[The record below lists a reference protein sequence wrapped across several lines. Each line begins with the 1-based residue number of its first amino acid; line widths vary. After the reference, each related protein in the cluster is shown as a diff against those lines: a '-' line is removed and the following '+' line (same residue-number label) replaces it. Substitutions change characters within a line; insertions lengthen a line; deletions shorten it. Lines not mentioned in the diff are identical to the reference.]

1 MHHTHL
7 VSRSLAEIFLQYDV
21 AELHVSLSHGL
32 WRYETWGYP
41 PIDASPGAE
50 VWAWFTGNTTLT
62 DSQVDVQWKNLC
74 DTLSGLLCASLN
86 FIDHANTVR
95 PKFSFRPQFSD
106 GHVSDSSSA
115 APQRFVRYATLPR
128 EIVCTENLTP
138 WKKLLPCSNQEGFAS
153 LLNSGYIHS
162 TNYHSIG
169 LHMRRLCDKP
179 DCQSHQLEIKQ
190 TVNLVFDKQI
200 ISQNQDWSMRK
211 MFGQG
216 LSGSCYLADHSRI
229 YLDITNQDYQLT
241 PGPEQVL
248 TSQRGGSITR
258 FAEYDIKKFTK
269 YGMFNIATVYKEKT
283 TPIQIILPPP
293 LYARRYLLGVGQEH
307 GKIVT
312 KVTNQH
318 WSALNVVLQENI
330 PWFVQMY
337 LHSLKIKSSSTG
349 AIIEPNTIHYVPGE
363 RRERAYHLEVAF
375 QIPAKSSFEISID
388 FDYIFLKW
396 LEYPPDANH
405 GHYIGSAVLSAQ
417 LPVARN
423 YTAVPVDGFLFSDSF
438 NATRPAYFV
447 QIRTESIL
455 ISLPTPDFSMPYNV
469 ICLACTVVA
478 LAFGPIHNI
487 STKKI
492 YVPDPNAP
500 KSMMK
505 KLKGLLFRNKEQIP
519 EEEQQNLLDDSN
531 ETINSTKYD

>member
-1 MHHTHL
+1 M
-7 VSRSLAEIFLQYDV
+7 VSRSIAEIFLQYDV
-21 AELHVSLSHGL
+21 AELHVSLTHGL
-32 WRYETWGYP
+32 WRYENWGYP
-41 PIDASPGAE
+41 PIDAAPGAE
-50 VWAWFTGNTTLT
+50 VWAWFTGGNKSLT
-62 DSQVDVQWKNLC
+62 DDQVDQQWKNLC
-74 DTLSGLLCASLN
+74 GTLSGLLCASLN
-86 FIDHANTVR
+86 FIDLANTVR
-95 PKFSFRPQFSD
+95 PKYSFRPQFSD
-106 GHVSDSSSA
+106 GFSSEAERST
-115 APQRFVRYATLPR
+115 QRFIRYATLPR

-138 WKKLLPCSNQEGFAS
+138 WKKLLPCSNQDGFAS

-169 LHMRRLCDKP
+169 LHMRRLCDSP
-179 DCQSHQLEIKQ
+179 DCQTHQFEIKQ

-200 ISQNQDWSMRK
+200 ISQNRDWSMRK

-216 LSGSCYLADHSRI
+216 LVGSCYLADRSRI

-241 PGPEQVL
+241 PEPDQVL

-258 FAEYDIKKFTK
+258 LAEYDIKKFTRT
-269 YGMFNIATVYKEKT
+269 GMFNIATVFKEKT
-283 TPIQIILPPP
+283 QPVQIITPPP

-312 KVTNQH
+312 KITNQH
-318 WSALNVVLQENI
+318 WSALNVILQENI

-337 LHSLKIKSSSTG
+337 LHSLKIKNSQG
-349 AIIEPNTIHYVPGE
+349 NIIEPNAIHYVPGE

-375 QIPAKSSFEISID
+375 QMPARSSYEVSIE

-423 YTAVPVDGFLFSDSF
+423 YTAVPVDGFLFADSF
-438 NATRPAYFV
+438 NATRPGYFV
-447 QIRTESIL
+447 QIRTESLL

-492 YVPDPNAP
+492 YVPDANAP
-500 KSMMK
+500 KSMLK
-505 KLKGLLFRNKEQIP
+505 KLKNMLFRKKDEEVEFSNTEEIVQPASNDGENK
-519 EEEQQNLLDDSN
+519 
-531 ETINSTKYD
+531 TSTE